1 MQNIAL
7 YLQIKYNRN
16 SGESFIVL
24 TLVTERG
31 TQFESWMEDEGQLQR
46 REVFMWT
53 GHKYSSVPN
62 IKLCNGLRTLEI

>member
-1 MQNIAL
+1 MHKYFHTKGSNTERQTIEL

-31 TQFESWMEDEGQLQR
+31 MQFER
-46 REVFMWT
+46 
-53 GHKYSSVPN
+53 
-62 IKLCNGLRTLEI
+62 

>member
-46 REVFMWT
+46 REVFTWT
-53 GHKYSSVPN
+53 GLKY
-62 IKLCNGLRTLEI
+62 